1 MKEIFKNINKQLII
15 ETAVYRAGIYFTWF
29 LFAVAASSFIQM
41 EITKGKLVNLLLV
54 IVIIYAIRTGFKFLY
69 KKVANDTYHE
79 IKHNLELN
87 IFEKTKV
94 ITSSKI
100 ETINKEEFA
109 NKSLEVSYNIT
120 KIFSDIIEYIIPC
133 ILGLLILFHYI
144 NKVSVLLGIV
154 SFIVIIALLVFR
166 YSNPAYHEKLNNS
179 NYNDLFKDYISKLET
194 IRKLNI
200 FDFCY
205 KKLDEN
211 KDNDIVILKDNGSI
225 LYNDL
230 TFSNLL
236 VAFLFIL
243 VVAILLIENNM
254 VTAFG
259 LMIALVIIMLKLKNL
274 LYMINP
280 TISNVIDT
288 INNLKDLDNYFK
300 DTENL
305 SYFDDWK
312 KITIK
317 DGVYRYLDTNKTIRM
332 PEFELVKGDA
342 CGIIGKSGEGKSTL
356 LNILSGI
363 YKLES
368 GNIFYDGTVDVR
380 YPEHMY
386 ISKEVKT
393 IKLSLRDNLCLGTIY
408 TDEDLISLLKEIGL
422 LDWYNTLANGLDTYL
437 DEKYINLTDEIVGK
451 INILRC
457 IISNKSLYF
466 LDDPSF
472 GMNLESEKEIANM
485 IKKYF
490 KKKAFIIVSHR
501 PIFTTICKK
510 TYFIKDHTLLPKET
524 LL

>member
-1 MKEIFKNINKQLII
+1 
-15 ETAVYRAGIYFTWF
+15 
-29 LFAVAASSFIQM
+29 
-41 EITKGKLVNLLLV
+41 
-54 IVIIYAIRTGFKFLY
+54 
-69 KKVANDTYHE
+69 
-79 IKHNLELN
+79 
-87 IFEKTKV
+87 
-94 ITSSKI
+94 
-100 ETINKEEFA
+100 
-109 NKSLEVSYNIT
+109 
-120 KIFSDIIEYIIPC
+120 
-133 ILGLLILFHYI
+133 
-144 NKVSVLLGIV
+144 
-154 SFIVIIALLVFR
+154 
-166 YSNPAYHEKLNNS
+166 
-179 NYNDLFKDYISKLET
+179 
-194 IRKLNI
+194 
-200 FDFCY
+200 
-205 KKLDEN
+205 
-211 KDNDIVILKDNGSI
+211 
-225 LYNDL
+225 
-230 TFSNLL
+230 
-236 VAFLFIL
+236 
-243 VVAILLIENNM
+243 M

-259 LMIALVIIMLKLKNL
+259 LMIALVIIMLKLKKL

-280 TISNVIDT
+280 TISNIIDT
-288 INNLKDLDNYFK
+288 IRNAKDLDEYFK
-300 DTENL
+300 ENENL

-317 DGVYRYLDTNKTIRM
+317 DGVYRYLDTNKTIKM

-356 LNILSGI
+356 LNVLSGI

-437 DEKYINLTDEIVGK
+437 DEKYINFTDEIVGK

-510 TYFIKDHTLLPKET
+510 TYFIKDHALLPKET